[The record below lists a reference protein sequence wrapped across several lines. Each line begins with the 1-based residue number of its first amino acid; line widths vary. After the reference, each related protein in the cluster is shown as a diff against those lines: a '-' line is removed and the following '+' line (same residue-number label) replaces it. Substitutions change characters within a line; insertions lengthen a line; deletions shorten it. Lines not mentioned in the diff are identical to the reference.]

1 MSNQL
6 TFYSDT
12 AAAWERSLTA
22 CLGEQQRR
30 SAATDQ
36 WPSAYGR
43 RVPRILRGPG
53 IRPGV
58 YEEPVALVDIAP
70 TLAQVLALPVPAG
83 LEGAVLEGA
92 IAR

>member
-1 MSNQL
+1 MPL
-6 TFYSDT
+6 
-12 AAAWERSLTA
+12 
-22 CLGEQQRR
+22 
-30 SAATDQ
+30 
-36 WPSAYGR
+36 
-43 RVPRILRGPG
+43 ILRGPG

-58 YEEPVALVDIAP
+58 YEEPVAIVDIAP